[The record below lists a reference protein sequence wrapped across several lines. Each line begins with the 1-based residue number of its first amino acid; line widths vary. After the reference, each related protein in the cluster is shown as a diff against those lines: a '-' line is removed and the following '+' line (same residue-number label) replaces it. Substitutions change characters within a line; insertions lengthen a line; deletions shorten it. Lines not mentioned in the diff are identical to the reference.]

1 MGSYVLYLLMLAFV
15 ALIFAYFSGTLVFRE
30 RKLYMLL
37 VSVGFYLLMG
47 SSLMEVWGDKMTW
60 SEWAI
65 GLNAALVAIGVASIG
80 TGALFREAQ
89 HMEDPQRIEIL
100 AKVFIG
106 ISVAMGAILAA
117 SGGTSHTIVGPEGV
131 SGATISGSFSYLGP
145 AGWVLGAPLM
155 VGAVLMSWIGARAA
169 MTRKDARGF
178 WLMGAGVLLLLWPFD
193 VWFNDLPLSPAF
205 MMMAI
210 TMTYF
215 GFQLPK
221 EGEGIEED
229 EHSRDDAMNDPSQD
243 NGPAPW
249 VKEAIT
255 AHKADIDDVG
265 PSGDSDDGVGIGDEA
280 IGPDDPEEG

>member
-1 MGSYVLYLLMLAFV
+1 MGSYVLYLLMQAFV
-15 ALIFAYFSGTLVFRE
+15 ALVFAYFSGTLVFRE

-65 GLNAALVAIGVASIG
+65 GLNAALVVTGVASIG
-80 TGALFREAQ
+80 TGALLREAR
-89 HMEDPQRIEIL
+89 HMVDPQRVEML

-117 SGGTSHTIVGPEGV
+117 SGGTSHTIVEPEGV
-131 SGATISGSFSYLGP
+131 AGATISGSFSYLGP

-155 VGAVLMSWIGARAA
+155 VGAVLLAGIGARTA
-169 MTRKDARGF
+169 MTGRDARGF
-178 WLMGAGVLLLLWPFD
+178 WLIGAGVLFLLWPFD
-193 VWFNDLPLSPAF
+193 VLFNDLPLSPALL
-205 MMMAI
+205 MMAI

-221 EGEGIEED
+221 EGEGDDED
-229 EHSRDDAMNDPSQD
+229 ERTRDDAVEDPSQD
-243 NGPAPW
+243 DGPAPW
-249 VKEAIT
+249 VKEAI
-255 AHKADIDDVG
+255 AARKADIDDIG
-265 PSGDSDDGVGIGDEA
+265 PSGDGDDGVGIGNGST
-280 IGPDDPEEG
+280 GPDDTEYK

>member
-1 MGSYVLYLLMLAFV
+1 MGSYVLYLLMQAFV

-37 VSVGFYLLMG
+37 ACLGFYLLMG
-47 SSLMEVWGDKMTW
+47 SSLIEVWGDKMTW

-65 GLNAALVAIGVASIG
+65 GLNAAMVVIGVASIS
-80 TGALFREAQ
+80 TGALLREAQ
-89 HMEDPQRIEIL
+89 HMEDPQRIEML

-117 SGGTSHTIVGPEGV
+117 SGGTSHIIVEPEGV
-131 SGATISGSFSYLGP
+131 RGATFSGSFSYLGP

-155 VGAVLMSWIGARAA
+155 VGAVLLAWLGARAA
-169 MTRKDARGF
+169 MTRRDARGF
-178 WLMGAGVLLLLWPFD
+178 WLMGAGVLFLLWPFD
-193 VWFNDLPLSPAF
+193 VWFNGLPLSPAL

-221 EGEGIEED
+221 EGEGDEED
-229 EHSRDDAMNDPSQD
+229 ERARDDAVEDPSQD
-243 NGPAPW
+243 DGPAPW

-255 AHKADIDDVG
+255 AQKTDIDDVG
-265 PSGDSDDGVGIGDEA
+265 PSGDGDDGVGISNETTA
-280 IGPDDPEEG
+280 GPDDTE